1 MGPHGAAARALLK
14 ATTMTLFLEQLYGMA
29 QYYPVVLK
37 GIGVTLA
44 LSFIGIVAGTV
55 LGFVLGIG
63 RASSHKA
70 LSFLVG
76 AYTDI
81 FRGTPVL
88 VQVFVVFFVLP
99 EAGIELD
106 SFTAGAIALTN
117 IAACFISEIVAS
129 GIKAVPAGQLEAAAS
144 SGLSRFQQ
152 LRLVVLPQA
161 TKMIVPSL
169 VGQYVLLV
177 KDSSVVSAIG
187 LLDLTRSGW
196 VIVQS
201 VPNGLLVF
209 SAVGLGYFL
218 ICYPL
223 LYLSR
228 RLEKA

>member
-1 MGPHGAAARALLK
+1 MN
-14 ATTMTLFLEQLYGMA
+14 LFFEQLYGIA

-37 GIGVTLA
+37 GIGMTLE
-44 LSFIGIVAGTV
+44 LSFIGIVAGTFF
-55 LGFVLGIG
+55 GFVLGIG
-63 RASSHKA
+63 RASSNKL
-70 LSFLVG
+70 LSFVVG

-88 VQVFVVFFVLP
+88 VQVFVVFFILP

-106 SFTAGAIALTN
+106 SFSAGALALSN
-117 IAACFISEIVAS
+117 ITACFISEIVAS
-129 GIKAVPAGQLEAAAS
+129 GIKAIPVGQGEAAAS
-144 SGLSRFQQ
+144 AGLTRFQQ
-152 LRLVVLPQA
+152 LRLIVLPQA
-161 TKMIVPSL
+161 TRMIVPSL
-169 VGQYVLLV
+169 VGQFVLLV

-196 VIVQS
+196 IVVQS

-209 SAVGLGYFL
+209 FIIGIGYFL

-223 LYLSR
+223 LHLSR

>member
-1 MGPHGAAARALLK
+1 ME
-14 ATTMTLFLEQLYGMA
+14 LFFEQLYGIA

-44 LSFIGIVAGTV
+44 LSFVGIVAGTT
-55 LGFVLGIG
+55 LGFLLGIG
-63 RASSHKA
+63 RASSNKLLA
-70 LSFLVG
+70 LVVG

-88 VQVFVVFFVLP
+88 VQVFVVFFILP
-99 EAGIELD
+99 EAGVELD
-106 SFTAGAIALTN
+106 SFTAGAVALSN
-117 IAACFISEIVAS
+117 ITACFISEIVAS
-129 GIKAVPAGQLEAAAS
+129 GIKAIPVGQVEAAAS
-144 SGLSRFQQ
+144 AGLTRPQQ
-152 LRLVVLPQA
+152 LRLIVMPQA
-161 TKMIVPSL
+161 IRMVVPSL
-169 VGQYVLLV
+169 VGQFVLLV

-201 VPNGLLVF
+201 IPNGMLVF
-209 SAVGLGYFL
+209 AVVGLGYFL